1 MSNENKSNDIAV
13 KRAAAEML
21 RKADAVYMIL
31 SLCTRMPY
39 VVCDERT
46 YDDEILLYFD
56 EASAKV
62 AVNRLLEKKEPVQA
76 VKIGKKDLLAFYVSL
91 MPLGVNCILVNQD
104 TPVEIPIQLDEI
116 IRRKEP
122 EEKGK
127 VLIEN
132 PQLHLTALYFMQ
144 AVRKTQKVELTGE
157 LKELHEEMMVHYQ
170 RGTYIIPVRE
180 HAGTLVMKQKNG
192 QVFQPVFTDIQEYK
206 KFLSMQKEGEIQS
219 AVLPAEKIPALLAP
233 ETAGVVVNPFGV
245 NLQLQIR
252 RGNRREAKRPENA
265 AQSSGCTAARR
276 KVPAPGIYLY

>member
-1 MSNENKSNDIAV
+1 MNNENKNHDAAV

-39 VVCDERT
+39 VVCDEKT
-46 YDDEILLYFD
+46 YDDEILLYFEE
-56 EASAKV
+56 EAAKA
-62 AVNRLLEKKEPVQA
+62 AVKKLLEKKEPVQA

-91 MPLGVNCILVNQD
+91 MPLGVNCILVNQG

-122 EEKGK
+122 EEEGK
-127 VLIEN
+127 MLIEN

-144 AVRKTQKVELTGE
+144 AVRKAQKVELTEE
-157 LKELHEEMMVHYQ
+157 LKALHEEMMVHYQ
-170 RGTYIIPVRE
+170 RGTYIIPVKE
-180 HAGTLVMKQKNG
+180 QAGTLVMKQKNG

-252 RGNRREAKRPENA
+252 RGKPAGSKEA
-265 AQSSGCTAARR
+265 
-276 KVPAPGIYLY
+276 

>member
-1 MSNENKSNDIAV
+1 MNNENKNHDAAV

-39 VVCDERT
+39 VVCDEKT
-46 YDDEILLYFD
+46 YDDEILLYFEE
-56 EASAKV
+56 EAAKA
-62 AVNRLLEKKEPVQA
+62 AVKKLLEKKEPVQA

-91 MPLGVNCILVNQD
+91 MPLGVNCILVNQG

-122 EEKGK
+122 EEEGK
-127 VLIEN
+127 MLIEN

-144 AVRKTQKVELTGE
+144 AVRKAQKVELTEE
-157 LKELHEEMMVHYQ
+157 LKALHEEMMVHYQ
-170 RGTYIIPVRE
+170 RGTYIIPVKE
-180 HAGTLVMKQKNG
+180 QAGTLVMKQKNG

-206 KFLSMQKEGEIQS
+206 KFLSMQKENGIKS
-219 AVLPAEKIPALLAP
+219 AVLPSEKIPGLLAP

-245 NLQLQIR
+245 NLQLQIK
-252 RGNRREAKRPENA
+252 RGKQVKN
-265 AQSSGCTAARR
+265 G
-276 KVPAPGIYLY
+276 

>member
-91 MPLGVNCILVNQD
+91 MPLGD
-104 TPVEIPIQLDEI
+104 
-116 IRRKEP
+116 RK
-122 EEKGK
+122 
-127 VLIEN
+127 
-132 PQLHLTALYFMQ
+132 
-144 AVRKTQKVELTGE
+144 
-157 LKELHEEMMVHYQ
+157 
-170 RGTYIIPVRE
+170 
-180 HAGTLVMKQKNG
+180 
-192 QVFQPVFTDIQEYK
+192 
-206 KFLSMQKEGEIQS
+206 S
-219 AVLPAEKIPALLAP
+219 
-233 ETAGVVVNPFGV
+233 VV
-245 NLQLQIR
+245 
-252 RGNRREAKRPENA
+252 
-265 AQSSGCTAARR
+265 
-276 KVPAPGIYLY
+276 